1 MPFIF
6 KQSYSI
12 NYFFTCFIIIT
23 FFNKLQ
29 TLAKQPE
36 MVPLLPLAWFERFV
50 ANLAVVILVFIFMKA
65 FWASQGFVFTVGVKV
80 V

>member
-1 MPFIF
+1 MSDQLKGVFL
-6 KQSYSI
+6 
-12 NYFFTCFIIIT
+12 NFFFIT

-50 ANLAVVILVFIFMKA
+50 ANLAVVIIIFIC
-65 FWASQGFVFTVGVKV
+65 VKTPGTLY
-80 V
+80 